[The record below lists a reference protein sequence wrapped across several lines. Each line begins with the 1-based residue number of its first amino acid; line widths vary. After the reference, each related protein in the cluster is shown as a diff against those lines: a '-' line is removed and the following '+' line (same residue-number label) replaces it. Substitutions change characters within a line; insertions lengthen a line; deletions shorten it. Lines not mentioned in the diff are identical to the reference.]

1 MALIT
6 KDAIDEIIQLSRQ
19 SSVSREDIVT
29 LNNAIRSEASAR
41 KLADKVVAKTSTE
54 IIRTYNEEF
63 ANYDYTV
70 KWNFNMESGLV
81 IPWFL
86 VYYTTDVHKKT
97 MWGFT
102 SPYTIEEAKDGITF
116 HNKTVAR
123 VDSVTAWVLLPN

>member
-19 SSVSREDIVT
+19 TSVSREDIAT

-54 IIRTYNEEF
+54 ITYTVDGNEKV
-63 ANYDYTV
+63 YTV
-70 KWNFNMESGLV
+70 KWNFDYPRGMV

-86 VYYTTDVHKKT
+86 ARITTASTVDSVWVK
-97 MWGFT
+97 
-102 SPYTIEEAKDGITF
+102 SEPYTIEEAKQGITF
-116 HNKTVAR
+116 RKPIGFQLEN
-123 VDSVTAWVLLPN
+123 VTAWVLLTN

>member
-19 SSVSREDIVT
+19 TSVSREDIAT

-54 IIRTYNEEF
+54 IIQTYNEEF

-81 IPWFL
+81 VPWFL
-86 VYYTTDVHKKT
+86 VYYTTDVHKET

-116 HNKTVAR
+116 HNKLMSS

>member
-6 KDAIDEIIQLSRQ
+6 KEAIDELIYLARSNEVQRVDLQNIY
-19 SSVSREDIVT
+19 
-29 LNNAIRSEASAR
+29 NAINSEASAR

-54 IIRTYNEEF
+54 IIQTYNEEF

-81 IPWFL
+81 VPWFL
-86 VYYTTDVHKKT
+86 VYYTTDRHKET

-116 HNKTVAR
+116 HNKLMSS